1 MRKDYSQRLH
11 SEIISGV
18 IQVSKNIYICSGFTI
33 RKSPRNALNNR
44 NTYLITKYAENS
56 NNYYGRDFSLSEACN
71 TVRRIIK
78 HGRLISF

>member
-1 MRKDYSQRLH
+1 MP
-11 SEIISGV
+11 GV
-18 IQVSKNIYICSGFTI
+18 IQVSRNIYICSGFTI

-44 NTYLITKYAENS
+44 GAYLITKYAENS
-56 NNYYGRDFSLSEACN
+56 NNYYGRDFSLSEARN